1 MPFEQPVHGV
11 VKFMH
16 IDFPKLQFLRERV
29 LDRFRI
35 HACRTT
41 EFRTGRKNPIGNHG
55 HDETTLPARPCGDE
69 LIESDVSHGAEH
81 SRDIPMRQA
90 SVNLHRASFTDERLP
105 RGKSILD
112 DGEQIVRQVG
122 DVGNGLMLDLSV
134 LPKGSAEVRRNVN
147 LAFVGLFDFCD
158 MHRSFV
164 WVAHGGFVAAGKTK
178 SRTIWIFSG
187 YTCNFI

>member
-1 MPFEQPVHGV
+1 
-11 VKFMH
+11 MH

-41 EFRTGRKNPIGNHG
+41 EFRTGRKNPIGNHD

-90 SVNLHRASFTDERLP
+90 SVTLRTLMNSPICRSSPATLRAS
-105 RGKSILD
+105 
-112 DGEQIVRQVG
+112 V
-122 DVGNGLMLDLSV
+122 
-134 LPKGSAEVRRNVN
+134 
-147 LAFVGLFDFCD
+147 
-158 MHRSFV
+158 
-164 WVAHGGFVAAGKTK
+164 GFVLEWTQVFIGVRFVLRIIHFKRISTK
-178 SRTIWIFSG
+178 FRRDIVPFGTPLQGIDAVSTGS
-187 YTCNFI
+187 